1 MTPGIVIEAPNPNIA
16 AIKSTILTTLDA
28 IDERKEQLKKAKEM
42 ITDSLEGIDQYN
54 KIKDVQKDNAKKL
67 SQIKYEVEN
76 KNPKIVE
83 KIEDLKDELKELHDG
98 LSDYLA
104 EFVRMTGKMELR
116 RNDGREV
123 KIVRKFKVSPGQQTM
138 F

>member
-1 MTPGIVIEAPNPNIA
+1 MTPGIVIEAPHPDA
-16 AIKSTILTTLDA
+16 TAIKAMILERLDE
-28 IDERKEQLKKAKEM
+28 IDATKEKLKEAREM
-42 ITDSLEGIDQYN
+42 LTNAYENDQ
-54 KIKDVQKDNAKKL
+54 KFRDAKK
-67 SQIKYEVEN
+67 SEDKFKREKTAIQDRIKNEN
-76 KNPKIVE
+76 PTATD
-83 KIEDLKDELKELHDG
+83 KIEELKESLKEANDA

-123 KIVRKFKVSPGQQTM
+123 KIVRKFKVSPGQEKL